1 MTSRSIARKIP
12 LAFGPPVQEGK
23 TPCTSTFIS
32 LRLTSQAAWR
42 KSAVRHP
49 PGHARILKVIDRL
62 LVDPADA
69 DGWMHGLFHGR
80 LKKYVG
86 RRDYRL
92 IYHWCDLC
100 RKQAR
105 HLENRCG
112 YCGTIPDHSVI
123 FFEIYHKNEANKL

>member
-1 MTSRSIARKIP
+1 MHKYFYQPTPHFSDRLEKISR
-12 LAFGPPVQEGK
+12 QD
-23 TPCTSTFIS
+23 
-32 LRLTSQAAWR
+32 
-42 KSAVRHP
+42 P

-62 LVDPADA
+62 LVDPSDA

-112 YCGTIPDHSVI
+112 YCGSIPDHSVI